1 MVFRAGCS
9 VSHPPALSLTTASL
23 PPLGTGAI
31 PAPVPT
37 GGSSGQRRV
46 VSTNGQR
53 SRRVEPEEVEFS
65 DEWEQTVS
73 CDPSSAGQ
81 RTNSTQAKMEME
93 ISTDVAG
100 ITIAS
105 QSSSSEGELKLS
117 LGGVEVAKEQVE
129 QMQPPAGQEGT
140 TTGCEVTFKWSREAS
155 LGDLSQKLEISW
167 TWPIL
172 QKRQEAPWGQIDQI
186 VVFGDKEALKQVT
199 LGKSYTPG
207 SDGAGGS
214 GSSGGSSA
222 SSPSSGASSGAAAPA
237 ETSASTSGS
246 NTSVP
251 EKQSAVPMP
260 GGLSSGA
267 LGTWTTDWG
276 MLFALVLG
284 AVVA

>member
-1 MVFRAGCS
+1 M
-9 VSHPPALSLTTASL
+9 SHSSGLTLTAASL

-31 PAPVPT
+31 PAPLPT
-37 GGSSGQRRV
+37 GGGSGQRRV

-53 SRRVEPEEVEFS
+53 SRRVEPEEVEVS
-65 DEWEQTVS
+65 DEWEQTMS

-129 QMQPPAGQEGT
+129 QMQQPTGQGGT

-172 QKRQEAPWGQIDQI
+172 QKRQGQEGQWGQIDQI
-186 VVFGDKEALKQVT
+186 VVFGDREALKQVT
-199 LGKSYTPG
+199 LGKSYSP
-207 SDGAGGS
+207 DNEGGD
-214 GSSGGSSA
+214 GGSS
-222 SSPSSGASSGAAAPA
+222 PTSSGPSSSGAAAPA
-237 ETSASTSGS
+237 ETSAASASASGS

-251 EKQSAVPMP
+251 QQSAVPAP
-260 GGLSSGA
+260 ERPTSGA
-267 LGTWTTDWG
+267 LGTLTTGWSV
-276 MLFALVLG
+276 LLVLG
-284 AVVA
+284 LGAVLA